1 MRAGR
6 EFSGGEQE
14 TTSGKPGVRPEFFL
28 TPFSLVFYAA
38 VAHVHFFLSQNRRA
52 KILTAALPRANLAL
66 EPNSRANM
74 GAVNRWEMV
83 KWANQL

>member
-6 EFSGGEQE
+6 YFSVGEQE
-14 TTSGKPGVRPEFFL
+14 TRVVNPAFVLNFFE